1 MLRIIS
7 GKHKNRLIPKV
18 KNAKCRPSTSK
29 FKEAVFSI
37 LTSYEFIDQDLFSSN
52 YNVLDLFS
60 GTGSYG
66 FEALSRGIS
75 FVTFIDINLDCIK
88 LAKDFA
94 ELIGEKDNT
103 SFLHLNA
110 LILPKSNR
118 NYDLVFMD
126 PPYHNNFVPK
136 AIDSLIKNNWIK
148 SGSLI
153 IAELAEKDDVLLQNS
168 IKLLKQRIYGNNKL
182 LILRYEQD

>member
-1 MLRIIS
+1 MLKIIA
-7 GKHKNRLIPKV
+7 GKHKNRLIPKA
-18 KNAKCRPSTSK
+18 KNAECRPSTSK

-37 LTSYEFIDQDLFSSN
+37 LTSGEFIDEDLFCGDKN
-52 YNVLDLFS
+52 ALDLFS

-66 FEALSRGIS
+66 FEALSRGVTS
-75 FVTFIDINLDCIK
+75 VTFIDMNLDSIR

-110 LILPKSNR
+110 LSLPKSNC
-118 NYDLVFMD
+118 NYDLVFID

-148 SGSLI
+148 NGSLLV
-153 IAELAEKDDVLLQNS
+153 AELGQKDDILLQDN

-182 LILRYEQD
+182 LVLKYEQN